1 MFISVLVILT
11 GCAKNENVV
20 KEEATNL
27 VENKVEN
34 KAEDTQVSKNIENK
48 VKTEKSENEI
58 VEELFIEYLKNT
70 QDKLSEYKIEKIEI
84 LSGEDR
90 EFAKSAYENKINEK
104 DIFAE
109 VTYSVKPEDIKNTAW
124 IAGNGEM
131 EGNWINNKLSC
142 VYVQYN
148 NGTYEIEGQGTGW

>member
-1 MFISVLVILT
+1 MKNKILKISLISVMVISVLVILT

-58 VEELFIEYLKNT
+58 VEELFIEY
-70 QDKLSEYKIEKIEI
+70 SFFVSY
-84 LSGEDR
+84 
-90 EFAKSAYENKINEK
+90 
-104 DIFAE
+104 
-109 VTYSVKPEDIKNTAW
+109 
-124 IAGNGEM
+124 
-131 EGNWINNKLSC
+131 
-142 VYVQYN
+142 
-148 NGTYEIEGQGTGW
+148 